1 MRLAVVSGIT
11 TFGVDFALQRM
22 MIKSRP
28 YDIKRAFRT
37 TSYAFFSAFPQ
48 NAYFNN
54 LGKVCNTPLQK
65 TMMNQFFFAPI
76 NITFGIAWNLA
87 LQNKFRDIIPS
98 VRSNLLPGLVEGSLY
113 WCPINILA
121 FSLIKPPDQF
131 LFFKAVSVPYKILFV
146 NRTVS

>member
-1 MRLAVVSGIT
+1 MRLAVVSGLT
-11 TFGVDFALQRM
+11 TMGVDIALQRM
-22 MIKSRP
+22 VRKKS
-28 YDIKRAFRT
+28 YDVKRTLRT
-37 TSYAFFSAFPQ
+37 TSYAFISTFPQ

-54 LGKVCNTPLQK
+54 LGKVCSTPLQK

-76 NITFGIAWNLA
+76 NIACGIAWNLA
-87 LQNKFRDIIPS
+87 LQNKFRDIVPS

-121 FSLIKPPDQF
+121 FSLIKPSDQF